1 MTVSA
6 ENVLNERVAL
16 AEITAVRRRFAE
28 VLFNRDHAALPVL
41 FTADTLLLPSG
52 KPLVRG
58 RDNAVAF
65 WTAASSNPD
74 RQLRSEY
81 EALDSLFE
89 GAVVIESGRAT
100 VWAVEAGREQ
110 LLDRGKY
117 VVVWKRED
125 GRWRRHRD
133 IYNSDAPKT

>member
-1 MTVSA
+1 MIA
-6 ENVLNERVAL
+6 EVATDECAAL
-16 AEITAVRRRFAE
+16 VEITAARHRFAE

-41 FTADTLLLPSG
+41 FTADTMVLPSG

-58 RDNAVAF
+58 RENAVAF

-81 EALDSLFE
+81 EAIDSLIE

-100 VWAVEAGREQ
+100 VWAVEAGQEQ
-110 LLDRGKY
+110 LFDRGKY
-117 VVVWKRED
+117 VVVWKQED